1 MITWTKKWNPCKK
14 WYSIRVYFVW
24 IEYDKSLDFNT
35 QLSMISRE
43 RTITSL
49 YPTTQLK
56 SFQMPI
62 NNYSNTNSSQYKFQQ
77 NNLSHSLCEHL
88 SVHYRLTI
96 ECIRSKGALI
106 LINSILSYVRVILP
120 FLSQIFFY
128 FFVIEI
134 THPVLFFSFLLF
146 FFCCPL

>member
-1 MITWTKKWNPCKK
+1 
-14 WYSIRVYFVW
+14 
-24 IEYDKSLDFNT
+24 
-35 QLSMISRE
+35 MISRE
-43 RTITSL
+43 ITITSL
-49 YPTTQLK
+49 YPTTRFK

-62 NNYSNTNSSQYKFQQ
+62 NNYSNTNSSQYEFQQ
-77 NNLSHSLCEHL
+77 NNLSYSLCEHI

-146 FFCCPL
+146 FSVARYNLWSLACIHWLICVLSPPLTSTEYQLGPP